1 MYWSVWAGA
10 GDISQG
16 GRIERAQ
23 MDGSKRSTLLGD
35 SLHWPAGLT
44 VHPDTEAGVQA
55 LYW

>member
-44 VHPDTEAGVQA
+44 VHPGTEAGVQA